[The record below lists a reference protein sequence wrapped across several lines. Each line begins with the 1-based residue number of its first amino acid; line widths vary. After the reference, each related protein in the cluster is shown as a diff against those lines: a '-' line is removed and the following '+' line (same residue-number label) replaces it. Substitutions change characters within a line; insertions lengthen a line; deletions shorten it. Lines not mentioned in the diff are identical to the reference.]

1 MPYVTHKEVEG
12 VNDLKGRRYDALLLS
27 SAIAAL
33 MAGAATPADAQVAPV
48 ELEGIIIEGGTLS
61 GEPTDAATLGSA
73 TTVITGEELE
83 RRQIRHAADAL
94 RTVPGLAVNRTGG
107 VGGLTQVRVRGAE
120 GNQVKVIID
129 GVEMGSLDFGEFDF
143 ATLLAADIERIEVI
157 RGPQSGIYGANALAG
172 VINIVTRKGTRE
184 PQVSARVE
192 GGSFNTY
199 GVSANASGA
208 GEFGYLSVSA
218 AQRETDGF
226 NIAQTGS
233 EEDGSEQKTI
243 FARAGFSPTSYFR
256 IDAMGRYQENDTEI
270 DNFNAVFDPATNS
283 TFDDGILDDATGL
296 SNLREQTL
304 GRISAELDLF
314 DKRWSQKVFADYLG
328 EDFFSKRDGSVTNS
342 NFGDRSRYGYLST
355 LRLSTDI
362 GAPASHIFVGLVE
375 NISENFESQFGVVAR
390 SRETAAYAGEYQGS
404 FSNQLFVTGNIRH
417 DDKDSFEDATTYRL
431 SGAYIFRGTDT
442 RFHASYGKGI
452 TDPTFFEQFGF
463 ALNFQ
468 GNPNLT
474 PEESVGWDIG
484 VEQKFLDGMLTA
496 DVTYFEG
503 TLTDEIVSSGQTV
516 INQTGE
522 SERQGV
528 EVTLNAQVTANL
540 AMTGTYTF
548 TDATDPD
555 GTQEIRRPR
564 HSGSLGANY
573 SFDGGRGQIGL
584 TAIYNGEMKDN
595 QFGGTFDLNTFDF
608 TGFSVNRTL
617 DDYLLV
623 NVAASYK
630 LDDNFELFGRVENLL
645 DQDYEEVFG
654 YSTAPISAY
663 GGLRVTLGEADAPL
677 EPELK

>member
-48 ELEGIIIEGGTLS
+48 ELEEIIIEGGTLS

-208 GEFGYLSVSA
+208 GESGYLSVSA

-226 NIAQTGS
+226 NIARTGS

-243 FARAGFSPTSYFR
+243 FARAGFAPTDYFR
-256 IDAMGRYQENDTEI
+256 IDAMGRFQSNFTETDPSDPPI
-270 DNFNAVFDPATNS
+270 DRVGVTNE
-283 TFDDGILDDATGL
+283 
-296 SNLREQTL
+296 REQTL
-304 GRISAELDLF
+304 GSVTAELDTF
-314 DKRWSQKVFADYLG
+314 GKAWTHKIFANYLADDFIAANPANILPFTNNG
-328 EDFFSKRDGSVTNS
+328 ERT
-342 NFGDRSRYGYLST
+342 RYGYLST
-355 LRLSTDI
+355 YRADTGI
-362 GAPASHIFVGLVE
+362 YGSHTFTGLIEQIDESFEGRGNEQFNFPSFVGRPTIAE
-375 NISENFESQFGVVAR
+375 RSNTGYAAEYKGVFA
-390 SRETAAYAGEYQGS
+390 ETIYLS
-404 FSNQLFVTGNIRH
+404 GNIRH
-417 DDKDSFEDATTYRL
+417 DVKDSFEDATTYRL
-431 SGAYIFRGTDT
+431 AGAYVVRESGT
-442 RFHASYGKGI
+442 RFHSSYGKGV
-452 TDPTFFEQFGF
+452 TDPTFFEQFGSAVSF
-463 ALNFQ
+463 K
-468 GNPNLT
+468 GNPSLT
-474 PEESVGWDIG
+474 PEASIGWDVG
-484 VEQKFLDGMLTA
+484 VEQKFWDDRVTV
-496 DVTYFEG
+496 DVTYFQAD
-503 TLTDEIVSSGQTV
+503 LTDEIGSGQLDVDGDGVPDSTV
-516 INQTGE
+516 VNIFGE
-522 SERQGV
+522 SKRQGV
-528 EVTLNAQVTANL
+528 EITTSAQVSPNTLLNASY
-540 AMTGTYTF
+540 TYL
-548 TDATDPD
+548 DATDSRTD
-555 GTQEIRRPR
+555 REEIRRPP
-564 HSGSLGANY
+564 HSGSLGVVY
-573 SFDGGRGQIGL
+573 SFADGRGKL
-584 TAIYNGEMKDN
+584 NADVIYNGKMKD
-595 QFGGTFDLNTFDF
+595 LDF
-608 TGFSVNRTL
+608 SSFPAPVVTL

-623 NVAASYK
+623 NVAGSYK